1 MFRER
6 IIVDDSLAATPDG
19 YELAVRLPWYRAL
32 PVSSIEQLDITLDGV
47 RAPAEA
53 ITFEVNGRARTLA
66 EAKQA
71 WDDVWY
77 VLDDGIVRV
86 AADADVSRG
95 EHELEVTLG
104 VRIPYLP
111 VAGKPLLMTER
122 SIKTMPATNM
132 PATKTAPAEKNAPAK
147 ETAE

>member
-6 IIVDDSLAATPDG
+6 IIVDDSLAVTPDG

-32 PVSSIEQLDITLDGV
+32 PVSAIEQLEVTLDGA
-47 RAPAEA
+47 RAPDDA

-66 EAKQA
+66 EARGD

-77 VLDDGIVRV
+77 VLDDALVRV
-86 AADADVSRG
+86 AAPAPG
-95 EHELEVTLG
+95 PAGGTHELQVVLG

-122 SIKTMPATNM
+122 CTKTM
-132 PATKTAPAEKNAPAK
+132 PAK
-147 ETAE
+147 ETAA